1 VIFVIATMAGAG
13 EGAAV
18 SRRITGN
25 VIELP
30 DKSVIRTLL
39 SQCCNEVIGWTLESN
54 RIQPKMDLVIAV
66 VLD

>member
-1 VIFVIATMAGAG
+1 MAGAG

-18 SRRITGN
+18 FRRITGN
-25 VIELP
+25 VIGLP
-30 DKSVIRTLL
+30 DKSVIRASL
-39 SQCCNEVIGWTLESN
+39 SQCCNRVIGWTLASN

>member
-1 VIFVIATMAGAG
+1 MAGAG
-13 EGAAV
+13 KGAAV

-30 DKSVIRTLL
+30 DKSVIRASL
-39 SQCCNEVIGWTLESN
+39 SQCCNRVIGWTLAIN